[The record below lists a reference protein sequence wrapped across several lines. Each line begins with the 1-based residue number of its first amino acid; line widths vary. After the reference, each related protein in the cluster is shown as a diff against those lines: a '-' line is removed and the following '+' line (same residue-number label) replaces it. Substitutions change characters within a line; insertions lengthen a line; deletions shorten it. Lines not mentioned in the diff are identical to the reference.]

1 MPLSPKFFS
10 LFFGE
15 GGQLRGSNPLI
26 RSEWGLGPWAKAG
39 RKGRNGGFMDVLVL
53 ILLLVTG
60 LGAPSTDGTSE
71 TSSVTTSSTTTEPTL
86 SDGGDGVRKQPIG

>member
-1 MPLSPKFFS
+1 
-10 LFFGE
+10 
-15 GGQLRGSNPLI
+15 
-26 RSEWGLGPWAKAG
+26 
-39 RKGRNGGFMDVLVL
+39 MDVLVL